1 MATTEHRIRFK
12 EVEVTPLSPSS
23 NNVSSQKNDL
33 HTSEQLDGSSA
44 LFAIGGQ
51 TERAAQSPKRLRGGR
66 AKSKG
71 KGKAVSRDTDSLKG
85 SAKGARNG
93 VGKGAG
99 KPGSKPPSVK
109 GSSKPGSVKS
119 AKSASIK
126 EKSRKTKAEVRE
138 KSVD

>member
-1 MATTEHRIRFK
+1 MRTILFNTSSHLGRNAAIIVAWIVMSCGTMTLFTWLVRVIEHRRRTRALKRVGSKTDFD
-12 EVEVTPLSPSS
+12 PS
-23 NNVSSQKNDL
+23 VA
-33 HTSEQLDGSSA
+33 E
-44 LFAIGGQ
+44 
-51 TERAAQSPKRLRGGR
+51 
-66 AKSKG
+66 KG

-119 AKSASIK
+119 TKSASIK